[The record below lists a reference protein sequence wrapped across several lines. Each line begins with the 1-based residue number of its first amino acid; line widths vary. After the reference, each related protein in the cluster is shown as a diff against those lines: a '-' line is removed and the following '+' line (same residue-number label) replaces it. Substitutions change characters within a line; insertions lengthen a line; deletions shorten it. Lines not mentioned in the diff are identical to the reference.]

1 MVGAGFHCLAKLRAL
16 VPRYV
21 TTGKSLWQTRSSALR
36 IAKNP
41 LSVSK
46 DQMRQGQACGNLLS
60 NVLLTVAIRG
70 AAFT

>member
-1 MVGAGFHCLAKLRAL
+1 MSQQENPFGKHAQVHCGLL
-16 VPRYV
+16 
-21 TTGKSLWQTRSSALR
+21 
-36 IAKNP
+36 KNP